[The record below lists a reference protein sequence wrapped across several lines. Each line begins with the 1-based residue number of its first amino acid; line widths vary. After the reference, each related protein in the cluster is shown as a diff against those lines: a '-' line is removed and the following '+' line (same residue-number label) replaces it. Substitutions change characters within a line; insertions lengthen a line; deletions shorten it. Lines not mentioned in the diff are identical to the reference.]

1 MEFVR
6 CLLIVKELRN
16 FEYTGYE
23 VRTIEAWNLKLHM
36 WWSLP
41 RRTVGEADFKGIESR
56 NNFVKFG
63 VEGALRGREGALV
76 LGQNGNGPFKPRE
89 RESGNGCY
97 RPWRGVN
104 GSTN

>member
-1 MEFVR
+1 MR
-6 CLLIVKELRN
+6 
-16 FEYTGYE
+16 
-23 VRTIEAWNLKLHM
+23 
-36 WWSLP
+36 
-41 RRTVGEADFKGIESR
+41 DD
-56 NNFVKFG
+56 FVKFG